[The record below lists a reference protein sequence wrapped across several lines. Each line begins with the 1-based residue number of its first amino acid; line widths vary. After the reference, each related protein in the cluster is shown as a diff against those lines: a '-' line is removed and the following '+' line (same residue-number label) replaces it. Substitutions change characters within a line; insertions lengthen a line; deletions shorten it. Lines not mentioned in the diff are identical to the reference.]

1 MRIFSKSRI
10 IDQDFSAIGTDLHC
24 HVLPGMDDGSAS
36 LDESLRMIRG
46 MAEAGFRRIIATPH
60 VNSAL
65 YPNTREQI
73 LGQVAHLQEVVDQ
86 ENIPVTL
93 EGSGEYHLD
102 FDFLRK
108 LETGEVIP
116 FGKEKYLLVELP
128 FMKPGFAYA
137 DILSG
142 IHSHGY
148 KPVLAHPERYGWL
161 MGNMRLYRELKE
173 REILFQINLNSIS
186 GLYGFPA
193 KIAARQLIDAGM
205 IDFAGSDAHHEGH
218 VLALS
223 NVLKQ
228 RYFVKLL
235 ESNNLLNPGL
245 L

>member
-1 MRIFSKSRI
+1 MRIFSKSRNI
-10 IDQDFSAIGTDLHC
+10 HRDFSSIGADLHC

-46 MAEAGFRRIIATPH
+46 MARAGFSRIIATPH

-65 YPNTREQI
+65 YPNTREKI
-73 LGQVAHLQEVVDQ
+73 LGQVAHLQEMIDQ

-116 FGKEKYLLVELP
+116 FGKRNYLLVELP
-128 FMKPGFAYA
+128 FMKPGFAYG

-148 KPVLAHPERYGWL
+148 LPVLAHPERYGWL
-161 MGNMRLYRELKE
+161 MGNMKLYRELKD
-173 REILFQINLNSIS
+173 RGILFQINLNSIS

-193 KIAARQLIDAGM
+193 KIAVRQLIDAGM
-205 IDFAGSDAHHEGH
+205 IEFVGSDAHHHGH
-218 VLALS
+218 VLALN
-223 NVLKQ
+223 NVLPN
-228 RYFVKLL
+228 RHFIKLL
-235 ESNNLLNPGL
+235 ESNNLLNLDL